1 MTARHRRAVTL
12 TPLIDVIFLLL
23 LFFML
28 TASFTQE
35 GELPLPGPAGG
46 AARPATP
53 AFVQVAADGLRLDR
67 RPVTLEALP
76 AALRA
81 ARPDAVVVA
90 FAPGAD
96 AQRLVDVLLAL
107 ARLPGLPVA
116 LLE

>member
-1 MTARHRRAVTL
+1 MITHRRRAVSL

-28 TASFTQE
+28 TASFTRE
-35 GELPLPGPAGG
+35 GELSLPDPADG
-46 AARPATP
+46 AAAPAEP
-53 AFVQVAADGLRLDR
+53 AFLQVAADGLRLDR

-81 ARPDAVVVA
+81 AAPDAVVVA
-90 FAPGAD
+90 FAPEAD

-107 ARLPGLPVA
+107 ARLPDLPVA
-116 LLE
+116 LLD